1 MIGDLLSLLTAML
14 ASLRFAQREVVLSM
28 IGVAL
33 IKQLLSVKEHEMAY
47 FMLVVVGELLDA

>member
-28 IGVAL
+28 MEVAL